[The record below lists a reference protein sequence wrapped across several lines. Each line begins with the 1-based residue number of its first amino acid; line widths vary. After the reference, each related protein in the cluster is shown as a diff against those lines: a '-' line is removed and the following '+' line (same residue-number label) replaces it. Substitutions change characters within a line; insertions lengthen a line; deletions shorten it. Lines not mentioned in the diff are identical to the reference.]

1 MVEEVMELDHALASA
16 DAEHIKT
23 ELGDLLLHLAFQI
36 VLAEEKGEFGA
47 EDVTHAIERKMW
59 RRHPHLYEQGKRP
72 ESWERSKL
80 NEKDGQRSVLDGLP
94 PTLPALVM
102 ALRLQ
107 ERAAGV
113 GFDWPDSEGPRD
125 KIKEEIGELEAELD
139 NNGEPERLEAE
150 IGDLL
155 FAVVNLARKVNCD
168 PRAALE
174 KANDRFLNRF
184 RGIEALAKE
193 RGINVA
199 TAGLEVLDEL
209 WEEVKRLY
217 S

>member
-1 MVEEVMELDHALASA
+1 MELDHALASA
-16 DAEHIKT
+16 DAEDIKT

-36 VLAEEKGEFGA
+36 VLAEERGEFGA
-47 EDVTHAIERKMW
+47 EDVTHTIERKMW
-59 RRHPHLYEQGKRP
+59 RRHPHLYKQGERP

-80 NEKDGQRSVLDGLP
+80 NETDGKHSVLDGLP

-113 GFDWPDSEGPRD
+113 GFDWPDAEGPRD
-125 KIKEEIGELEAELD
+125 KIKEEVGELDAELD
-139 NNGEPERLEAE
+139 NHGDPERIEAE

-155 FAVVNLARKVNCD
+155 FAVVNLARKVSCD

-174 KANDRFLNRF
+174 KANDRFVHRF
-184 RGIEALAKE
+184 RGVEALAKE
-193 RGINVA
+193 RGIDVA
-199 TAGLEVLDEL
+199 TAKLEVLDEL
-209 WEEVKRLY
+209 WEKVKRLEA
-217 S
+217 